1 MCECI
6 RDYLCL
12 LQSIRCSSLSLFLS
26 PSLLIG
32 LLLYPSPLIG
42 RSQKHDDLN
51 KKAFVVGAHG
61 RVRVDIEEVGNAL
74 QNKTSPTSRVFV
86 CIIIELFFWWLGDAF
101 TVYAYM
107 RLCVWINLLTD
118 SYHSLIY
125 VFCVFLH
132 RNPYK
137 IIGVHVA
144 HKSFYKENW
153 QKRKFQFSP

>member
-1 MCECI
+1 MCHTRWMTHTTHTTQTQHTHTTHIYDRWSIHNSHYNLSVTLCVFGCMCECI

-86 CIIIELFFWWLGDAF
+86 CIIIELFF
-101 TVYAYM
+101 
-107 RLCVWINLLTD
+107 
-118 SYHSLIY
+118 
-125 VFCVFLH
+125 
-132 RNPYK
+132 
-137 IIGVHVA
+137 
-144 HKSFYKENW
+144 
-153 QKRKFQFSP
+153 